1 MSSVCTLD
9 IAVLTVLVFPGS
21 DTPGTE
27 EAEPVEVG
35 VLASVRKVL
44 LPWKFPQAKE
54 RGRAGVNA
62 PRL

>member
-1 MSSVCTLD
+1 MGLGVVCTLD

-27 EAEPVEVG
+27 EEEPVVG

-44 LPWKFPQAKE
+44 LPWNH
-54 RGRAGVNA
+54 RR
-62 PRL
+62 